1 MALVAVASV
10 ATAFVVFRMGGD
22 GEPVPVGT
30 TDPPHWFRCPVGPGG
45 DTVGPS
51 GAAAAAAGGPVT
63 VDVAGKVRRP
73 GVATLP
79 AGSRVVDALRRAGGA
94 RAGVDLS
101 SLNLARV
108 LVDGEQILV
117 GRAMPAW
124 WHRGRGEHVG
134 ARPRRG
140 RWST

>member
-1 MALVAVASV
+1 M
-10 ATAFVVFRMGGD
+10 
-22 GEPVPVGT
+22 
-30 TDPPHWFRCPVGPGG
+30 
-45 DTVGPS
+45 
-51 GAAAAAAGGPVT
+51 T

-79 AGSRVVDALRRAGGA
+79 AGSRVVDALRKAGGA

-117 GRAMPAW
+117 GRAAPGGRA
-124 WHRGRGEHVG
+124 RGECEHG
-134 ARPRRG
+134 RTRPG
-140 RWST
+140 RVHWST